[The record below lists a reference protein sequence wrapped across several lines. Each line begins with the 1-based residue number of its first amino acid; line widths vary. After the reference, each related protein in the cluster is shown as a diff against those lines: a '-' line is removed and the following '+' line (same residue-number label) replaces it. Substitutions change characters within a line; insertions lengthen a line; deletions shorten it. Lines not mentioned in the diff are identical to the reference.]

1 MDFSRPEI
9 SYIFLVIPAFFALAV
24 VGQGFTKI
32 ARGEEDGP
40 VALGFG
46 TFLLIL
52 IGVAYWM
59 FIR

>member
-9 SYIFLVIPAFFALAV
+9 SYIFLIIPAFFALTV
-24 VGQGFTKI
+24 IGQGMNKL

-46 TFLLIL
+46 SFLLVL